1 MANMELIEVK
11 TLASAVASV
20 TFSTIPQ
27 TYTDLK
33 LLISSKSSEGSQ
45 SANYWIQFNSDT
57 GANYTNKRIY
67 SGATT
72 AASDNGNTGING
84 ISAGFIPGDIAN
96 TTSTFSNCE
105 IYIPNYAGSATK
117 SVSCDSSSE
126 GNQTSGVW
134 LNTAAGLWN
143 NTAAITSLTIAVTG
157 ASQTIGSTFY
167 LYGISNVTSG
177 SKATG
182 GVVSS
187 DGTYYYHMFPFSG
200 TFTPTESITADVLVI
215 AGGGGGGVHHGGGGG
230 AGGLRSTVTAT
241 GGGGSLESPLSLT
254 AQAYTVTVGAGGTG
268 STNNSV
274 RGTAGANSVFS
285 TITSTGGG
293 GGGSRNT
300 EQNGGAGGSGGGG
313 GYTGAGGA
321 RTASPVQ
328 GFNGGGDTAPNGAG
342 GGGGGAGAAG
352 ASTTSAQGAA
362 GGNGVQIT
370 AFANATQTGVNN
382 GYYGGGG
389 SGGWQTP
396 SGGSAGA
403 AGLGGGGVGSG
414 TDESTATANGISN
427 TGGGGGGGGYVD
439 GGAYSAGAGGSG
451 LVIIRYAI

>member
-1 MANMELIEVK
+1 MELIETK
-11 TLASAVASV
+11 TVGSGGAANIEFTS
-20 TFSTIPQ
+20 IPS
-27 TYTDLK
+27 TYTDLILK
-33 LLISSKSSEGSQ
+33 FSSRFSGSLSFTQMIFNNSTTGYSYRSIFGDGSSALSFNASGS
-45 SANYWIQFNSDT
+45 YFEIQ
-57 GANYTNKRIY
+57 Y
-67 SGATT
+67 SPGSSQT
-72 AASDNGNTGING
+72 A
-84 ISAGFIPGDIAN
+84 
-96 TTSTFSNCE
+96 STFNNVE
-105 IYIPNYAGSATK
+105 IYIPNYAGSNKKSISIDAVQENNAT
-117 SVSCDSSSE
+117 
-126 GNQTSGVW
+126 
-134 LNTAAGLWN
+134 TAHIVPMASLWD
-143 NTAAITSLTIAVTG
+143 NTAAITSIKLTPNTG
-157 ASQTIGSTFY
+157 TFVENSTAY
-167 LYGISNVTSG
+167 LYGISNVTSTT
-177 SKATG
+177 KATG
-182 GVVSS
+182 GIVSS
-187 DGTYYYHMFPFSG
+187 DGTYNYHMFPYSG
-200 TFTPTESITADVLVI
+200 TFTPTTALTVDYLVI

-313 GYTGAGGA
+313 GYTGAGGT

-328 GFNGGGDTAPNGAG
+328 GFNGGGDTAPYGAG
-342 GGGGGAGAAG
+342 GGGGGAGVAG
-352 ASTTSAQGAA
+352 ASTTSLQGAA

-439 GGAYSAGAGGSG
+439 GGAYSSGAGGSG